1 MFIEELDEESK
12 PCPVC
17 GEEDNEDQLLLCDG
31 CDSAYHI
38 YCLGLDGVPHCAW
51 FCDVCSTQRAI
62 DSVAPNRSNQ
72 RAHNPPQRRTRG
84 QQRRLRN
91 RNQATDANWAR
102 VWQSVWDRLNLDLD
116 FPYDEGPAVSQYR
129 RSRHSA
135 SHYRPQREWERRLQV
150 ANQQGGINRFQET
163 APALLD
169 HLPSRPRPEL
179 PEPESREE
187 ILAWNALEKAKDIQA
202 DPNLKKNRRKS
213 TTTSPSDADPVARKR
228 KRRSPTTS
236 PAEPTPAPEPERRLK
251 RPQTRRA
258 HDLPDP
264 ATDSAGESSSS
275 AARRRSI
282 PALAGGRARPSS
294 DAGSIS
300 GGPSFLQS
308 LLKEV
313 ESSAAPDESRQA
325 RSPLTISALPVS
337 DYSSPQNSSPGASPT
352 NSNHPSPRALSTTPP
367 PYHAARPGS
376 PIPLTSKVEPLYPPI
391 EFSPERSPLY
401 QNSLATRRNH
411 SPDSAQTNG
420 RQSRALLHGINGT
433 SPPRSEEASPSRIN
447 MSLSA
452 KSEVQKMVKEAL
464 KVPYQNKLVSKDEY
478 TDINRSISRMLY
490 DKIGDEEKL
499 NSDSREIWQQ
509 FAKDEVDKA
518 LRALPNATSM
528 TT

>member
-12 PCPVC
+12 PCPIC

-31 CDSAYHI
+31 CDSAYHT
-38 YCLGLDGVPHCAW
+38 YCLGLDDVPHGAW

-116 FPYDEGPAVSQYR
+116 FPYDEGLAVSQYR

-150 ANQQGGINRFQET
+150 ANQQGGLNRFQET

-202 DPNLKKNRRKS
+202 DPTLKKDRRKS
-213 TTTSPSDADPVARKR
+213 TTTSPSDADPVIRKR
-228 KRRSPTTS
+228 KRRSSTTS

-258 HDLPDP
+258 HDLLDP

-282 PALAGGRARPSS
+282 PALARGRARPSS

-325 RSPLTISALPVS
+325 RSPLTISAFPVS

-367 PYHAARPGS
+367 PYPAARPGS

-391 EFSPERSPLY
+391 EFSPERSPPY
-401 QNSLATRRNH
+401 HNSLATCRNH

-518 LRALPNATSM
+518 LRALPNPTLMTS
-528 TT
+528 